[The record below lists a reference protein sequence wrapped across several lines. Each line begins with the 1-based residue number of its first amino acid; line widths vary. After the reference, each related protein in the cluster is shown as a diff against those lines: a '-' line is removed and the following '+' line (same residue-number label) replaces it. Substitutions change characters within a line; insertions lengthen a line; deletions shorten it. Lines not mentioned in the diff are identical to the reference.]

1 MSIDILTFGGW
12 EMALVSGGISMSVTL
27 IDTGGNTAVKNYAL
41 TSADMT
47 EALTDAAVVLNRL
60 AGVSDAVVKG
70 YRLCLEYYED
80 ALVFPAAAQIE
91 NRASIVAAIADNP
104 MKSATLEIPAPKA
117 AIFVAATGPQSN
129 VVNTAHAD
137 VAAYVGMFATGMQAT
152 VSDGEVIDT
161 PALSGKRIHIGS
173 RKG

>member
-1 MSIDILTFGGW
+1 
-12 EMALVSGGISMSVTL
+12 MALVQGGISMSVTL

-60 AGVSDAVVKG
+60 GAVSDAVVKG

-80 ALVFPAAAQIE
+80 ALAFPAAAQVE
-91 NRASIVAAIADNP
+91 NRASIVANIANNP
-104 MKSATLEIPAPKA
+104 LKTATLEIPAPKA
-117 AIFVAATGPQSN
+117 AIFVAASGPQSN

-137 VAAYVGMFATGMQAT
+137 VAAYVNMFGVGMQVTA
-152 VSDGEVIDT
+152 SDGEELDT